1 MIPFCS
7 IETHGTTHKGQT
19 TVNYLD
25 MGQKID
31 RTIKN
36 DTSRLVSKMINHVYL
51 IYHGEISSTQI
62 ASFLHLVVIKINR
75 LYTFFPWEVRKKYYE
90 TLWFFVTILLAWV
103 DTIWFIFKRDP
114 NHHTYALNDYRI
126 MAEEVL
132 CGWSDQSVWFISC
145 HAL

>member
-75 LYTFFPWEVRKKYYE
+75 LYTFFREKCEKNTTRRYDFLLQYYSHE
-90 TLWFFVTILLAWV
+90 LTRYDLYSNVILISTLML
-103 DTIWFIFKRDP
+103 
-114 NHHTYALNDYRI
+114 
-126 MAEEVL
+126 
-132 CGWSDQSVWFISC
+132 
-145 HAL
+145 